1 MGANKGQPES
11 WYYVATGPICLKFH
25 ITDPGAAGAMVG
37 IEKPDWMARCKDA
50 GYGHMVG
57 REQVR
62 VGTEDHWVD
71 HWSCRLD
78 YEAANQ
84 SITFQNWHSL
94 GLGSIPKGLPL
105 RVTGGNSAPNP
116 TKGSPR
122 LNSVWYTD
130 FVTGEQATKD
140 SDFSLPNFG
149 GKLCIPVGETE
160 TKAFFGH
167 LPAAA
172 HVFSADFHRRAHFLP
187 HAEPHVEDLKRAKTK
202 KPRESFQGKHFQES
216 MQKLNA
222 VLKRVNGLKTMSC
235 SNMTQSVLHET
246 QRVLFDAR
254 SHHLDSV
261 YQVASDTR
269 RMAHSSL
276 DALLEEQQKM
286 KAVSAT
292 ASQAVQEKLRD
303 GLCHELVMWYVHHL
317 SADAREEIKDHIV
330 LPLLPEVQHKEV
342 QPAADAHADEKA
354 LHARY
359 NEQVSCAIC
368 HLAPSAQ
375 QEAAIVV

>member
-1 MGANKGQPES
+1 MG
-11 WYYVATGPICLKFH
+11 YVASGPICLKFH
-25 ITDPGAAGAMVG
+25 ITDPGMAHAQVG

-50 GYGHMVG
+50 GLAHMVG
-57 REQVR
+57 REQVN
-62 VGTEDHWVD
+62 VGSEDHWAD

-94 GLGSIPKGLPL
+94 GLGSIPAGLPL

-122 LNSVWYTD
+122 LNSVWYSE
-130 FVTGEQATKD
+130 FVTGPDATSDKD
-140 SDFSLPNFG
+140 FDLPAFD

-160 TKAFFGH
+160 TKEFFGE
-167 LPAAA
+167 AVQAG

-187 HAEPHVEDLKRAKTK
+187 HAKPHVEDLKRAKTK
-202 KPRESFQGKHFQES
+202 KPRDIFQGKHFQES

-222 VLKRVNGLKTMSC
+222 HLQRVPGLRTEACSDMKR
-235 SNMTQSVLHET
+235 SVLHET
-246 QRVLFDAR
+246 QRMLFDAR

-269 RMAHSSL
+269 RMAHDSL
-276 DALLEEQQKM
+276 DSLLAEQAKFE
-286 KAVSAT
+286 AVTSHV
-292 ASQAVQEKLRD
+292 SPDVQEKLRD

-330 LPLLPEVQHKEV
+330 LPLLPETHHKDV
-342 QPAADAHADEKA
+342 QPEADAPADEKA

-359 NEQVSCAIC
+359 QEQVSCAIC

-375 QEAAIVV
+375 EAAIVV